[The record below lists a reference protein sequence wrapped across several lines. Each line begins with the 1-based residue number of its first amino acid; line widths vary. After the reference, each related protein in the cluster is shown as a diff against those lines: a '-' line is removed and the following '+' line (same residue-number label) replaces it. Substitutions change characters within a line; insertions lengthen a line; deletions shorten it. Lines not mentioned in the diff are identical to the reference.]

1 MSATPLSGN
10 PSMTASA
17 SLREPLGTLLL
28 GAYLGFVLSRIG
40 FGSWDE
46 VHGMFV
52 FSSLRLLLTFMSG
65 VVLLAFTWVATNR
78 WLQPDFAAR
87 PIHPGTLA
95 GGAIFGVGWALS
107 GACPAIALVQLGDGQ
122 LAALWTLLGIF
133 AGNWLYGVV
142 HARFF
147 RWTPGMCADA

>member
-1 MSATPLSGN
+1 MRQPI
-10 PSMTASA
+10 
-17 SLREPLGTLLL
+17 GTLLL

-40 FGSWDE
+40 FSSWDE

-52 FSSLRLLLTFMSG
+52 FSSLRLLLTFMFG
-65 VVLLAFTWVATNR
+65 VCVLGVTWIVTSK
-78 WLQPDFAAR
+78 WLKPEFSPR

-95 GGAIFGVGWALS
+95 GGAIFGIGWALS
-107 GACPAIALVQLGDGQ
+107 GACPAIAFVQLGDGQ

-133 AGNWLYGVV
+133 GGNWLYGRV

-147 RWTPGMCADA
+147 RWTPSVCADA